1 MSAYQ
6 SLSIAQFLFILLCG
20 ISVLDF
26 GVDLV
31 DDDNMSEEDETGLGF
46 NQNLFKLTC
55 AEDDDDSDDFSC
67 ENKYW
72 GVIQFW
78 GYCMIIVAILQLM
91 KAFYAENL

>member
-31 DDDNMSEEDETGLGF
+31 DDDN
-46 NQNLFKLTC
+46 
-55 AEDDDDSDDFSC
+55 
-67 ENKYW
+67 
-72 GVIQFW
+72 
-78 GYCMIIVAILQLM
+78 IVRRG
-91 KAFYAENL
+91 